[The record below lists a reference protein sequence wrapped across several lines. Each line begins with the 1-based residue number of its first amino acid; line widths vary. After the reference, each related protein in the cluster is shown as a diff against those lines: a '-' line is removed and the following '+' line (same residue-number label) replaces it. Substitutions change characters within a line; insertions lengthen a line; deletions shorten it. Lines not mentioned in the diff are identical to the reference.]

1 MHRDITQ
8 NLVNWAK
15 KSSRKPLI
23 INGARQIGKSW
34 VVRQLGENQFKGN
47 FIEINFEKKPQLM
60 AIFELDL
67 DVKRIVQEI
76 EIEFSTTCT
85 AKTLLFFDEIQICPK
100 AIMSLRYFFEDM
112 PNVPVIA
119 AGSLLEFQLQNIPFP
134 VGRIEKLDMHPMTFN
149 EFLLAQGNNVLV
161 KKLSEPIQEFTATIE
176 NKIYQELMNYFWV
189 GGMPECVQ
197 HFASHKNYTD
207 VRKIQQD
214 LMYAYSQDFAKYQP
228 IVNKDCLTD
237 ILTKIPSH
245 VGNQIIFTKLS
256 ERFTGP
262 TIKKGVEVL
271 SMAKLIK
278 PIENVSIASLPFS
291 VSGKQFKLLF
301 LDIGLLLAMGNVSY
315 QNLFGQQNLNTLFSG
330 SWAEQF
336 VGQHLICNHSSN
348 LKYWARTNKNS
359 KAEVDYVIENN
370 GEIIPIEVKFGVCGK
385 LRSLHLLLSENP
397 HINKA
402 LVFSKA
408 KIGIHEKIQFLPI
421 YYAGYK
427 FHDE

>member
-8 NLVNWAK
+8 NLVYWAK
-15 KSSRKPLI
+15 KSNRKPLI

-34 VVRQLGENQFKGN
+34 VVRQLGKNQFKGN

-67 DVKRIVQEI
+67 DVKRIIQEI
-76 EIEFSTTCT
+76 EIEFNTTCT

-176 NKIYQELMNYFWV
+176 NKIYQELINYFWV

-256 ERFTGP
+256 ERFSGP

-336 VGQHLICNHSSN
+336 VGQQLICNHSTN
-348 LKYWARTNKNS
+348 LKYWARTNKSSN
-359 KAEVDYVIENN
+359 AEVDYVIEND
-370 GEIIPIEVKFGVCGK
+370 GEIIPIEVKFGVSGK
-385 LRSLHLLLSENP
+385 LRSTHLLLSENP
-397 HINKA
+397 HIKKA

-408 KIGIHEKIQFLPI
+408 KIGTHEKIQFLPI

-427 FHDE
+427 FQDE

>member
-336 VGQHLICNHSSN
+336 VGQQLICNHSTN

>member
-149 EFLLAQGNNVLV
+149 EFLLAQGNNILV
-161 KKLSEPIQEFTATIE
+161 QKLAEPIQEFTATIE

>member
-8 NLVNWAK
+8 NLVYWAK
-15 KSSRKPLI
+15 KSNRKPLI

-34 VVRQLGENQFKGN
+34 VVRQLGKNQFKGN

-67 DVKRIVQEI
+67 DVKRIIQEI
-76 EIEFSTTCT
+76 EIEFNTTCT

-161 KKLSEPIQEFTATIE
+161 KKLSESIQEFSATVE
-176 NKIYQELMNYFWV
+176 NKIYQELLNYFWV

-197 HFASHKNYTD
+197 HFANHKNYTD

-256 ERFTGP
+256 ERFSGP

-336 VGQHLICNHSSN
+336 VGQQLICNHSTN
-348 LKYWARTNKNS
+348 LKYWARTNKSSN
-359 KAEVDYVIENN
+359 AEVDYVIEND
-370 GEIIPIEVKFGVCGK
+370 GEIIPIEVKFGVSGK
-385 LRSLHLLLSENP
+385 LRSTHLLLSENP
-397 HINKA
+397 HIKKA

-408 KIGIHEKIQFLPI
+408 KIGTHEKIQFLPI

-427 FHDE
+427 FQDE

>member
-8 NLVNWAK
+8 NLVYWAK
-15 KSSRKPLI
+15 KSNRKPLI

-34 VVRQLGENQFKGN
+34 VVRQLGKNQFKGN

-67 DVKRIVQEI
+67 DVKRIIQEI
-76 EIEFSTTCT
+76 EIEFNTTCT

-149 EFLLAQGNNVLV
+149 EFLLAQGNNILV
-161 KKLSEPIQEFTATIE
+161 KKLSEPIQEFSANIE

-197 HFASHKNYTD
+197 HFANHKNYTD

-256 ERFTGP
+256 ERFSGP

-336 VGQHLICNHSSN
+336 VGQQLICNHSTN

-359 KAEVDYVIENN
+359 NAEVDYVIEND
-370 GEIIPIEVKFGVCGK
+370 GEIIPIEVKFGVSGK

-397 HINKA
+397 QIKKA

-427 FHDE
+427 FQDE